1 MYVGKVVIIK
11 NPEKAVLVGHGLVS
25 VNGGNAV
32 TQVEVYPDVA
42 DETPTQGAVVIE
54 WVDRHWES
62 MIVVWEL

>member
-32 TQVEVYPDVA
+32 TQVEVVYPVVA

-54 WVDRHWES
+54 
-62 MIVVWEL
+62 

>member
-54 WVDRHWES
+54 
-62 MIVVWEL
+62 